1 MEVANDIKYIRY
13 IQYYLLPR
21 LYHFVVVVLAAMPGF
36 FALNNVAAK
45 AQSNQNADILQ
56 ETDAK
61 SSGVTQPVQS
71 SRDGTTGSWAK
82 YSEFSAVQPQP
93 TSGDEPSSQLSES
106 DRANSHSQGAN
117 HLPEKNSSPAFV
129 VIPKIA
135 APESSGNLEF
145 AVTKPADK
153 ATELQVK
160 TQPDAQVAE
169 TSVASGQPEVK
180 KSELQVKTQPLE
192 VSKPIPNNGQP
203 TERSP
208 FSARD
213 LQLTDKKDI
222 KPHRERVGAIP
233 PWSPQSQHKQE
244 AFNQNKGKIAQAQPT
259 ETPETPSRPSQTQE
273 APAQSEPT
281 QTPEL
286 QLQPAPSQT
295 PEPQLQPAPTETPE
309 TPSRPSQTQE
319 APAQEAPAQPAPT
332 ETPET
337 PSRPSQTQEAPAQPA
352 PTETPEAPSRPSQTQ
367 EAPAQPAPSQTP
379 EPQLQP
385 APAQETPSEATQ
397 EPEPRVL
404 VAEVLV
410 TGVEGELQ
418 NLIYQTIRTQPGR
431 TATRSQ
437 LQEDVNAIYATGY
450 FAQVNVEP
458 ADTALGVRVSFVVQP
473 NPVLRQVSVSPVPE
487 GAAKQALPQ
496 QVIDE
501 AFKAQYGQVLN
512 LRNLQ
517 EGIKRINQWY
527 KDNGYDL
534 AQVIE
539 TPQINADGNVTLL
552 VAEGVVEDVEVR
564 FLSKEREATD
574 SQGRP
579 IRGRTRNFIITRELE
594 LKRGDVFNRNT
605 AQRDLR
611 RVYGL
616 GIFEDVQ
623 LSFSPGKDPRQVVVV
638 VNAIEKNT
646 GSIAAGAGISSAS
659 GLFGTLSYQQQNLGG
674 NNQKLGGELQ
684 VGQRELLFD
693 VNFTD
698 PWIAGDPYR
707 TSYTVNAFRRRTISL
722 IFDGGEREVDL
733 PGGDRPRVLRL
744 GGGVNFT
751 RPLSRNPLA
760 TSEWVASLG
769 LQYQRV
775 SIRDRNGDIS
785 PKDELGNRLS
795 FSESGKD
802 DLTTV
807 QFGVSRDR
815 RNNPLQTTS
824 GSLLRL
830 GVEQSIPIGSGNIF
844 LSRLRGSYSHY
855 IPVNFTR
862 FNKGPQA
869 LAFNIQGGTALG
881 DLPPYEAFS
890 LGGSN
895 SVRGYQEGDVG
906 AGRSFIQAT
915 AEYRF
920 PIFSIV
926 GGALF
931 VDIGTDLG
939 TGRNVPGDPAGV
951 RGKPGSGLGFGL
963 GVRVQSPLGPIR
975 VDYGFNEQGEGRLH
989 FGIGERF

>member
-1 MEVANDIKYIRY
+1 
-13 IQYYLLPR
+13 
-21 LYHFVVVVLAAMPGF
+21 MPGF

-45 AQSNQNADILQ
+45 AQSNQNADIAQ
-56 ETDAK
+56 ETEAK
-61 SSGVTQPVQS
+61 SSSATLPAQP
-71 SRDGTTGSWAK
+71 SRDGTTGSWVK

-93 TSGDEPSSQLSES
+93 TSADELSPQSNES
-106 DRANSHSQGAN
+106 DRANSPSPGAN
-117 HLPEKNSSPAFV
+117 PLVDKNSSQAFV
-129 VIPKIA
+129 LTPKIA
-135 APESSGNLEF
+135 APESSANLEF
-145 AVTKPADK
+145 AVPKPADK

-160 TQPDAQVAE
+160 TQSDAAQIDETRVAI
-169 TSVASGQPEVK
+169 GQPEIK
-180 KSELQVKTQPLE
+180 KSELEIKTQPLE
-192 VSKPIPNNGQP
+192 VSGQSITNNGQP

-208 FSARD
+208 LSARD
-213 LQLTDKKDI
+213 LQLTDKTDI
-222 KPHRERVGAIP
+222 KPRRERVAAIP

-244 AFNQNKGKIAQAQPT
+244 AFNQNKGQIAQTQPT
-259 ETPETPSRPSQTQE
+259 QTQENPSRPSRTQE
-273 APAQSEPT
+273 GSPQSEPTQTPEPQLQPAPT

-286 QLQPAPSQT
+286 QLQPAPTQT
-295 PEPQLQPAPTETPE
+295 PEPQLQPAPTQTPD
-309 TPSRPSQTQE
+309 
-319 APAQEAPAQPAPT
+319 
-332 ETPET
+332 T
-337 PSRPSQTQEAPAQPA
+337 PSRPSQTQEAPAQPEPTQTPEPQLQPA
-352 PTETPEAPSRPSQTQ
+352 PTQTPDTPSRPRQTQ
-367 EAPAQPAPSQTP
+367 EAPAQSEPTQTP